1 MNTIEKNGSAPFQ
14 IALKKQVTCNKRRG
28 RESQPRTVAQ
38 PAVHEMYSSFGFL
51 KIAEV
56 NSLGHFIRIMNTSAE
71 QDIDISGYL
80 LQQLEGGQVVSMYRF
95 PHSLLLPSL
104 QHITIWASGAKVSQ
118 NPPTDLVWKG
128 QVYFR
133 SNPQCITV
141 LSRPNGQPVA
151 FLKNKELSS
160 WSETASSNLCK
171 VQRVIRRP
179 VMEQNNV
186 NSTPSPITTL
196 PRTCA
201 APEERMSQNMLPYS
215 TYIRP
220 KFYSAFRNLGLAHS
234 EPRPVSVTWQ
244 PQRVNTSSPLI
255 RLLVQKTARSKHGF
269 IFLSHIPFTCDI
281 LKV

>member
-1 MNTIEKNGSAPFQ
+1 MPGRATVGSQAELLHEPVKEIPRDSMYFIDQ
-14 IALKKQVTCNKRRG
+14 IQN
-28 RESQPRTVAQ
+28 
-38 PAVHEMYSSFGFL
+38 
-51 KIAEV
+51 IAA
-56 NSLGHFIRIMNTSAE
+56 SKSTGLGHMQQKKRTRISTKDSRTASSSRNV
-71 QDIDISGYL
+71 Q
-80 LQQLEGGQVVSMYRF
+80 
-95 PHSLLLPSL
+95 
-104 QHITIWASGAKVSQ
+104 IWASGAKVSQ